1 MHRHHFRGIAQRG
14 ADVGVWTHFR
24 LGALSQLHWPGNP
37 AADVGFGSF
46 ATEPADLACQLMSAS
61 LLKMGLIGR
70 PSLWIAEDFG
80 CCASG

>member
-37 AADVGFGSF
+37 AADVG
-46 ATEPADLACQLMSAS
+46 
-61 LLKMGLIGR
+61 
-70 PSLWIAEDFG
+70 
-80 CCASG
+80 

>member
-46 ATEPADLACQLMSAS
+46 ATEPAGVGYHLDVRFSPKDGVNRPAQLVDS
-61 LLKMGLIGR
+61 
-70 PSLWIAEDFG
+70 
-80 CCASG
+80 